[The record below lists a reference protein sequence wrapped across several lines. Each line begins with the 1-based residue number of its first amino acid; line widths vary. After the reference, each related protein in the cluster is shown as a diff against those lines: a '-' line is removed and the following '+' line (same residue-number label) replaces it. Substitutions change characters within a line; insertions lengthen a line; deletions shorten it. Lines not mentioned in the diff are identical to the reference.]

1 MKKRGLVVLFAAV
14 LLLQACS
21 DKDYKPRGIVSE
33 TDVCKVCNMSIV
45 HEEYAGQIALS
56 NGDYE
61 MFDDLGCLIEYM
73 KNLNKGD
80 IGKAFIKDEGEKN
93 WVDVKTASYVYDKDI
108 WTPMSYGVIAF
119 ESKDSAQQY
128 IDKEGKGQLMSYS
141 DLDSFK
147 WGVHH

>member
-14 LLLQACS
+14 LSLQACS
-21 DKDYKPRGIVSE
+21 NKDFKPRGIVSE

-80 IGKAFIKDEGEKN
+80 VGKAFIKDEGEKN

-128 IDKEGKGQLMSYS
+128 IDREGKGQLLSYS

>member
-1 MKKRGLVVLFAAV
+1 MKKRGLVVLLAAV

-21 DKDYKPRGIVSE
+21 NKDFKPRGIVSE

-80 IGKAFIKDEGEKN
+80 VGKAFIKDEGEKN

-128 IDKEGKGQLMSYS
+128 IDKVGKGQLLSYS

>member
-1 MKKRGLVVLFAAV
+1 MKKRGLVVLFSAV

-21 DKDYKPRGIVSE
+21 NKDFKPRGIVSE

-80 IGKAFIKDEGEKN
+80 VGKAFIKDEGENN

-128 IDKEGKGQLMSYS
+128 IDKEGKGKLLSYS

>member
-1 MKKRGLVVLFAAV
+1 MKIKWLVCFFVVV
-14 LLLQACS
+14 LLLQACGN
-21 DKDYKPRGIVSE
+21 KDYKPRDLVSE

-73 KNLNKGD
+73 KNLNKKD
-80 IGKAFIKDEGEKN
+80 IGKTFIKDEGREN
-93 WVDVKTASYVYDKDI
+93 WINVETASFVYDKDI

-119 ESKDSAQQY
+119 ESKDVAQQY
-128 IDKEGKGQLMSYS
+128 IVNEGKGKLLSYA
-141 DLDSFK
+141 DLDTFE